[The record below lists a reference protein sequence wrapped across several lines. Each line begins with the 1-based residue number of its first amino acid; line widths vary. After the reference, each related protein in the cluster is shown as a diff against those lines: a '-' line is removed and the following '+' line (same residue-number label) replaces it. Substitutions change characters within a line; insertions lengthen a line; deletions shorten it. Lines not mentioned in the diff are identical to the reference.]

1 MKIIN
6 LSSIANPI
14 SISVQN
20 PSRSDYD
27 RFIGLEHYDS
37 GEPVITRFQGTEL
50 LTTSAKAFKANDI
63 LIARRNVYLK
73 RAGIV
78 FFDGITSGDSI
89 ILRLKEDTQKT
100 IGYSREDLIRYIPFM
115 LNSEHFWIYANKH
128 ADGMNSKRIS
138 KDTLLEYEFE
148 LPSID
153 EMRDISDKLW
163 AAYRLKE
170 AYKKLLV
177 TTDEMVKSQFIEMF
191 GNPVTNTKGWKTAKI
206 KDVAPEMPSKE
217 QLSGKI
223 WLLNLDM
230 IESNTGRIIEKVYED
245 VENALSVQSFDEG
258 NVLFSKLRPYLN
270 KVVIPDEPG
279 MATTELVPLRPEP
292 SKLHKVFLSHLLRGN
307 QFVNY
312 ANDIAGGTKMPR
324 MPLTELRN
332 FDCILPPMDKQLEF
346 VFIAEQVDKSKF
358 GDFKSQFIEM
368 FGNPLS
374 LNQKN
379 ELKRLGECCILNP
392 RRPNI
397 ALCDTDKVS
406 FIPMPAVSED
416 GYLVDMTDEEYGK
429 VKKSFTYFENNDVL
443 FAKITPCMENGK
455 GAIVHG
461 LTNGIGMGSTE
472 FHVLRPI
479 NGISSPYWLLALTR
493 MPIFRER
500 AAKNMSGTGGQK
512 RVSASYLD
520 HFMVGLPAIEEQRRF
535 EAIYRQADKSKFG
548 DFKSQFIEMYYNTHN
563 KQTLESVCPIM
574 SKGITPKYVE
584 SSSVLVINQACI
596 HWDGQRL
603 GNIKYHNE
611 EIPVRKRILESGDVL
626 LNATGNGTLGRCCVF
641 ICPSDNN
648 TYINDGHVIALSTD
662 RAVIL
667 PEVLNTYLSL
677 NDTQA
682 EIYRQYVT
690 GSTNQVD
697 IVFSDIKK
705 MKVPVPSMDE
715 QILFV
720 EVLKQADKSKFE
732 LKQCIE
738 HIDKVIKSL
747 ING

>member
-1 MKIIN
+1 M
-6 LSSIANPI
+6 
-14 SISVQN
+14 
-20 PSRSDYD
+20 
-27 RFIGLEHYDS
+27 
-37 GEPVITRFQGTEL
+37 
-50 LTTSAKAFKANDI
+50 
-63 LIARRNVYLK
+63 
-73 RAGIV
+73 
-78 FFDGITSGDSI
+78 
-89 ILRLKEDTQKT
+89 
-100 IGYSREDLIRYIPFM
+100 
-115 LNSEHFWIYANKH
+115 
-128 ADGMNSKRIS
+128 
-138 KDTLLEYEFE
+138 
-148 LPSID
+148 
-153 EMRDISDKLW
+153 
-163 AAYRLKE
+163 
-170 AYKKLLV
+170 
-177 TTDEMVKSQFIEMF
+177 
-191 GNPVTNTKGWKTAKI
+191 
-206 KDVAPEMPSKE
+206 
-217 QLSGKI
+217 
-223 WLLNLDM
+223 
-230 IESNTGRIIEKVYED
+230 
-245 VENALSVQSFDEG
+245 
-258 NVLFSKLRPYLN
+258 
-270 KVVIPDEPG
+270 
-279 MATTELVPLRPEP
+279 
-292 SKLHKVFLSHLLRGN
+292 
-307 QFVNY
+307 
-312 ANDIAGGTKMPR
+312 
-324 MPLTELRN
+324 
-332 FDCILPPMDKQLEF
+332 
-346 VFIAEQVDKSKF
+346 
-358 GDFKSQFIEM
+358 
-368 FGNPLS
+368 
-374 LNQKN
+374 
-379 ELKRLGECCILNP
+379 KRLGECCILNP

-574 SKGITPKYVE
+574 CKGITPKYVE

-720 EVLKQADKSKFE
+720 EVLKQADKSKSVIQKALVYLNDIQSDE
-732 LKQCIE
+732 LGKIA
-738 HIDKVIKSL
+738 
-747 ING
+747 

>member
-1 MKIIN
+1 M
-6 LSSIANPI
+6 
-14 SISVQN
+14 
-20 PSRSDYD
+20 
-27 RFIGLEHYDS
+27 
-37 GEPVITRFQGTEL
+37 
-50 LTTSAKAFKANDI
+50 
-63 LIARRNVYLK
+63 
-73 RAGIV
+73 
-78 FFDGITSGDSI
+78 
-89 ILRLKEDTQKT
+89 
-100 IGYSREDLIRYIPFM
+100 
-115 LNSEHFWIYANKH
+115 
-128 ADGMNSKRIS
+128 
-138 KDTLLEYEFE
+138 
-148 LPSID
+148 
-153 EMRDISDKLW
+153 
-163 AAYRLKE
+163 
-170 AYKKLLV
+170 
-177 TTDEMVKSQFIEMF
+177 SQFIEMF

-429 VKKSFTYFENNDVL
+429 VKKGFTYFENNDVL

-512 RVSASYLD
+512 RVSASYLN

-535 EAIYRQADKSKFG
+535 EAIYRQADKSKF
-548 DFKSQFIEMYYNTHN
+548 
-563 KQTLESVCPIM
+563 
-574 SKGITPKYVE
+574 
-584 SSSVLVINQACI
+584 
-596 HWDGQRL
+596 
-603 GNIKYHNE
+603 
-611 EIPVRKRILESGDVL
+611 
-626 LNATGNGTLGRCCVF
+626 
-641 ICPSDNN
+641 
-648 TYINDGHVIALSTD
+648 
-662 RAVIL
+662 
-667 PEVLNTYLSL
+667 
-677 NDTQA
+677 
-682 EIYRQYVT
+682 
-690 GSTNQVD
+690 
-697 IVFSDIKK
+697 
-705 MKVPVPSMDE
+705 
-715 QILFV
+715 
-720 EVLKQADKSKFE
+720 E

-738 HIDKVIKSL
+738 NIDKVIKSL

>member
-1 MKIIN
+1 M
-6 LSSIANPI
+6 
-14 SISVQN
+14 
-20 PSRSDYD
+20 
-27 RFIGLEHYDS
+27 
-37 GEPVITRFQGTEL
+37 
-50 LTTSAKAFKANDI
+50 
-63 LIARRNVYLK
+63 
-73 RAGIV
+73 
-78 FFDGITSGDSI
+78 
-89 ILRLKEDTQKT
+89 
-100 IGYSREDLIRYIPFM
+100 
-115 LNSEHFWIYANKH
+115 
-128 ADGMNSKRIS
+128 
-138 KDTLLEYEFE
+138 
-148 LPSID
+148 
-153 EMRDISDKLW
+153 
-163 AAYRLKE
+163 
-170 AYKKLLV
+170 
-177 TTDEMVKSQFIEMF
+177 
-191 GNPVTNTKGWKTAKI
+191 
-206 KDVAPEMPSKE
+206 
-217 QLSGKI
+217 
-223 WLLNLDM
+223 
-230 IESNTGRIIEKVYED
+230 
-245 VENALSVQSFDEG
+245 
-258 NVLFSKLRPYLN
+258 
-270 KVVIPDEPG
+270 
-279 MATTELVPLRPEP
+279 
-292 SKLHKVFLSHLLRGN
+292 
-307 QFVNY
+307 
-312 ANDIAGGTKMPR
+312 
-324 MPLTELRN
+324 
-332 FDCILPPMDKQLEF
+332 
-346 VFIAEQVDKSKF
+346 
-358 GDFKSQFIEM
+358 SQFIEM

-429 VKKSFTYFENNDVL
+429 VKKGFTYFENNDVL

-520 HFMVGLPAIEEQRRF
+520 HFMVGLPAMEEQRRF

-574 SKGITPKYVE
+574 NKGITPKYVE

-720 EVLKQADKSKFE
+720 EVLTPVSYTH
-732 LKQCIE
+732 LTLPTICS
-738 HIDKVIKSL
+738 V
-747 ING
+747 

>member
-1 MKIIN
+1 M
-6 LSSIANPI
+6 
-14 SISVQN
+14 
-20 PSRSDYD
+20 
-27 RFIGLEHYDS
+27 
-37 GEPVITRFQGTEL
+37 
-50 LTTSAKAFKANDI
+50 
-63 LIARRNVYLK
+63 
-73 RAGIV
+73 
-78 FFDGITSGDSI
+78 
-89 ILRLKEDTQKT
+89 
-100 IGYSREDLIRYIPFM
+100 
-115 LNSEHFWIYANKH
+115 
-128 ADGMNSKRIS
+128 
-138 KDTLLEYEFE
+138 
-148 LPSID
+148 
-153 EMRDISDKLW
+153 
-163 AAYRLKE
+163 
-170 AYKKLLV
+170 
-177 TTDEMVKSQFIEMF
+177 SQFIEMF

-429 VKKSFTYFENNDVL
+429 VKKTLHILRIMMSCLPKLHLVWRM
-443 FAKITPCMENGK
+443 AKE
-455 GAIVHG
+455 
-461 LTNGIGMGSTE
+461 
-472 FHVLRPI
+472 
-479 NGISSPYWLLALTR
+479 LLYMDL
-493 MPIFRER
+493 
-500 AAKNMSGTGGQK
+500 Q
-512 RVSASYLD
+512 
-520 HFMVGLPAIEEQRRF
+520 MV
-535 EAIYRQADKSKFG
+535 
-548 DFKSQFIEMYYNTHN
+548 
-563 KQTLESVCPIM
+563 
-574 SKGITPKYVE
+574 
-584 SSSVLVINQACI
+584 
-596 HWDGQRL
+596 
-603 GNIKYHNE
+603 
-611 EIPVRKRILESGDVL
+611 
-626 LNATGNGTLGRCCVF
+626 
-641 ICPSDNN
+641 
-648 TYINDGHVIALSTD
+648 
-662 RAVIL
+662 
-667 PEVLNTYLSL
+667 
-677 NDTQA
+677 
-682 EIYRQYVT
+682 
-690 GSTNQVD
+690 
-697 IVFSDIKK
+697 
-705 MKVPVPSMDE
+705 
-715 QILFV
+715 
-720 EVLKQADKSKFE
+720 
-732 LKQCIE
+732 
-738 HIDKVIKSL
+738 
-747 ING
+747 